1 MNTVDYIIKK
11 YGIENI
17 DLNSV
22 RKFLDNGPYVLSG
35 ETENIR
41 IAKGKYKLP
50 ETFKEGYKKFKN
62 EIKWQKK

>member
-1 MNTVDYIIKK
+1 MIKDII
-11 YGIENI
+11 E
-17 DLNSV
+17 L
-22 RKFLDNGPYVLSG
+22 LPLATG

-50 ETFKEGYKKFKN
+50 ETVKEGYKKFKN